1 MTAAAILRATAA
13 AGVTLSL
20 SATGTLKA
28 AGEQA
33 AVDRWLANIKEN
45 KVDIIALLSDAAS
58 GKTCRAASRW
68 LLHFSDRN
76 PLTVEFSPPATHA
89 EVLASYPGT
98 LAAEPIEASRRQPAT
113 MMTSKQEA
121 MVVGWLAQIGEFDEA
136 IVGEVLAQCRHDED
150 ARQYFLG
157 GAGEYVTAD
166 TDDRW
171 LCDQAATCALAFASL
186 PHLAGQCPQSAAIG
200 QRPVSCTDAGAIFG
214 ECRWY

>member
-1 MTAAAILRATAA
+1 MNLAELHALGVEVSLGEEGKLRLRAAPGVLTPQLKQVTAEA
-13 AGVTLSL
+13 KPRLLEELRGLRQAPVIVVNMVNFDAHCLTAGIGPSTASQKDHRAPVPETVTV
-20 SATGTLKA
+20 LKQP
-28 AGEQA
+28 G
-33 AVDRWLANIKEN
+33 
-45 KVDIIALLSDAAS
+45 ALLDGGLNSEGEAALL
-58 GKTCRAASRW
+58 AW
-68 LLHFSDRN
+68 LTR
-76 PLTVEFSPPATHA
+76 
-89 EVLASYPGT
+89 
-98 LAAEPIEASRRQPAT
+98 
-113 MMTSKQEA
+113 
-121 MVVGWLAQIGEFDEA
+121 IGESDEA
-136 IVGEVLAQCRHDED
+136 IVGDVLALCRHDED